1 MEDTEKDAS
10 LDSPFIL
17 NVKLNRNSAEPLY
30 QQILMPIS
38 QLIKS
43 GKLKPNQLL
52 EDEISMAHRLDIS
65 RPTARRALQE
75 LVDSGLLVRRRG
87 VGTRVTPSHVHR
99 QLALTSLNDDL
110 LKAGHSTRTEVLKY
124 QIHLATAEE
133 VESSAA
139 NQTKNW

>member
-87 VGTRVTPSHVHR
+87 VELASPLPTFTDNSHSPRSTMICSKQVT
-99 QLALTSLNDDL
+99 ALVPKS
-110 LKAGHSTRTEVLKY
+110 
-124 QIHLATAEE
+124 
-133 VESSAA
+133 
-139 NQTKNW
+139 